1 MTPIQ
6 TFSLAVA
13 FSTLLIS
20 LCTGSRYRNA
30 VPSFRDNPAYTDEQK
45 LLYHLLRQYE
55 KAVRPVRNA
64 SHTITVK
71 LGMTMTNIFDMD
83 EKNQVLTINVW
94 LDQEWKDE
102 LLRWDPKDFGGIE
115 SIRIPCDLI
124 WLPDIVL
131 YNNADDYT
139 EGYMRSRAMVF
150 FDGTVFWPPPT
161 QLRSTCKIDVTY
173 FPFDSQR
180 CSLKFGSWTYHGFQV
195 DITNR
200 SDNVDLSNYVVSG
213 EFDLVRV
220 HQKRR
225 VVKYTCCP
233 EPYPDVTF
241 FIHIRRKTLYY
252 LYNVVFPC
260 MMMSVLTLLV
270 FFLPPDSGEKI
281 ALGITVLLAF
291 SVFVL
296 AIAEKMPETSDSMPL
311 IGIYLTV
318 VMSMTSVSVVMTVM
332 VLNFHHRGPFNKP
345 VPEWVRVFIL
355 DKLRRW
361 LFMKLPYTGYGDSVT
376 SAISATGLMRKMSVR
391 LAIDDV
397 LGSDIFVDGTGGPSN
412 DSTVTYGNNVGNHTG
427 NHTGNH
433 VGVTQNNHYM
443 ALANNNYQSH
453 DEDILNHQLIDET
466 SIDGQAKTVQ
476 KKKKRKS
483 KELHSRLF
491 RTLEMLIKRQEIEDQ
506 CNALANEWRQV
517 AQVIDRLLFWIFLVA
532 TVFITLLL
540 LIIIPTVHRAMES
553 EEFDEAEFGN
563 H

>member
-1 MTPIQ
+1 MPLRAARCL
-6 TFSLAVA
+6 SLALGTA
-13 FSTLLIS
+13 TLLIS
-20 LCTGSRYRNA
+20 LCTGSRYHNA
-30 VPSFRDNPAYTDEQK
+30 VPSLDDTPAYTDEQK

-102 LLRWDPKDFGGIE
+102 LLRWDPKEFGGIE

-213 EFDLVRV
+213 EFELVRV

-345 VPEWVRVFIL
+345 VPDWVRVFIL
-355 DKLRRW
+355 EKLRRI

-376 SAISATGLMRKMSVR
+376 SAISATGLMQKMSLR
-391 LAIDDV
+391 LAIDDM
-397 LGSDIFVDGTGGPSN
+397 LGNEIFGNSDVGGPPSN
-412 DSTVTYGNNVGNHTG
+412 DSTVTYGNNHT
-427 NHTGNH
+427 NH
-433 VGVTQNNHYM
+433 VGNNHYM
-443 ALANNNYQSH
+443 ALSNNNYQPPE
-453 DEDILNHQLIDET
+453 EDLLNHQLIDET
-466 SIDGQAKTVQ
+466 SLDGQGKTAQ
-476 KKKKRKS
+476 QRKKKRRS
-483 KELHSRLF
+483 KEMNTKLF
-491 RTLEMLIKRQEIEDQ
+491 KTLEMLIRRQEIEDQ

-517 AQVIDRLLFWIFLVA
+517 AQVIDRLLFWVFLVA

-553 EEFDEAEFGN
+553 DEFDESQFGN

>member
-1 MTPIQ
+1 MIM
-6 TFSLAVA
+6 
-13 FSTLLIS
+13 
-20 LCTGSRYRNA
+20 R
-30 VPSFRDNPAYTDEQK
+30 PSSGRRFNLDLSEIDGTATDEQK

-64 SHTITVK
+64 SHTVTVK
-71 LGMTMTNIFDMD
+71 LGMTMTNIFEMD

-94 LDQEWKDE
+94 LDQWCSSMCTILLTYIRDE
-102 LLRWDPKDFGGIE
+102 FV
-115 SIRIPCDLI
+115 SHS
-124 WLPDIVL
+124 
-131 YNNADDYT
+131 ADDYT
-139 EGYMRSRAMVF
+139 AGYMRSRAMVF
-150 FDGTVFWPPPT
+150 YDGTVFWPPPT

-173 FPFDSQR
+173 FPFDSQH
-180 CSLKFGSWTYHGFQV
+180 CALKFGSWTYHGFQV

-270 FFLPPDSGEKI
+270 FLLPPDSGEKI

-318 VMSMTSVSVVMTVM
+318 VMAMTSVSVVMTVM
-332 VLNFHHRGPFNKP
+332 VLNFHHRGPFNQA
-345 VPEWVRVFIL
+345 VPKWVHRLVL
-355 DKLRRW
+355 NRLRRA
-361 LFMKLPYTGYGDSVT
+361 LCMRLPYTGWKDNGFC
-376 SAISATGLMRKMSVR
+376 SANGMTKTISIGLAM
-391 LAIDDV
+391 DDFRTRQSIPANAELV
-397 LGSDIFVDGTGGPSN
+397 NVD
-412 DSTVTYGNNVGNHTG
+412 DAA
-427 NHTGNH
+427 
-433 VGVTQNNHYM
+433 
-443 ALANNNYQSH
+443 ALR
-453 DEDILNHQLIDET
+453 
-466 SIDGQAKTVQ
+466 
-476 KKKKRKS
+476 KKKCRPN
-483 KELHSRLF
+483 ELHSRLLK
-491 RTLEMLIKRQEIEDQ
+491 TLQVLIRRQEMEDLYQ
-506 CNALANEWRQV
+506 TLANEWRQV
-517 AQVIDRLLFWIFLVA
+517 AQVIDRLLFWVFLVC
-532 TVFITLLL
+532 TVIITLIL
-540 LIIIPTVHRAMES
+540 LIIIPAVHRSMES
-553 EEFDEAEFGN
+553 DVFDESLYGL